1 MSRGGGPGAGA
12 SVSAV
17 APLYVV
23 RHAHAGTRGEWD
35 GPDEERPLSERGRR
49 QARALVETLA
59 EAGVTRLVSSPYR
72 RCIQTL
78 EPLAEVSGLAVV
90 VDDRL
95 AEGTGFAPA
104 MDLAEE
110 LSSEPAVLCSHGD
123 VIPDLLEALVRRGL
137 ELQDPARWPKAST
150 WVLTRDE
157 HGFVKGRFLPPPA

>member
-1 MSRGGGPGAGA
+1 M
-12 SVSAV
+12 

-23 RHAHAGTRGEWD
+23 RHAHAGTRGDWD

-49 QARALVETLA
+49 QARALVDTLA

-72 RCIQTL
+72 RCVQTL
-78 EPLAEVSGLAVV
+78 EPLAEAWGLEVV
-90 VDDRL
+90 ADDRL

-104 MDLAEE
+104 LDLAEE
-110 LSSEPAVLCSHGD
+110 LRSESAVLCSHGD

-157 HGFVKGRFLPPPA
+157 QGFVKGRFVPPPA